1 MAVIDRVG
9 PYVEQLFENEDVQA
23 DLQQAAARA
32 RQAYAAA
39 RSKKNTKKVLTDSR
53 VRRRLGQSVAAAR
66 DAVVAVKRGPKDEK
80 RKRRR
85 GRLLIVV
92 VLAGA
97 LFFAFNEDVRNR
109 ILGLLRGSGR
119 PDASAKP
126 SDAHAASSAPEPVDP
141 GNSSANQH
149 EKGAAHGGHSFG
161 RRY

>member
-9 PYVEQLFENEDVQA
+9 PHVEQLFENEDVQV
-23 DLQQAAARA
+23 DLQRAAARA

-39 RSKKNTKKVLTDSR
+39 KSKRNTKKVLTDSR

-85 GRLLIVV
+85 RRLLISV

-109 ILGLLRGSGR
+109 ILGLLGSGR

-126 SDAHAASSAPEPVDP
+126 SEAHGANSAPEPVDP
-141 GNSSANQH
+141 GRSSAKQH